1 MRPEPLTVLAGE
13 LQLPV
18 IACVVPAYKVNAHI
32 DALLRAIGPE
42 VSRIYV
48 VDDACPAGSG
58 RQVEQNCSDP
68 RVKVLYNPVNLGVG
82 GAVLHGYRV
91 AIADGADLVVKL
103 DGDGQMDPALIPY
116 LCAPILSGEADYVK
130 GNRFYNPEDVSSM
143 PLARLVGN
151 SALSF
156 VSKLSTGYWN
166 LFDPTNGYTV
176 IHARVAEMLPL
187 DKVSKRYFFETDMLF
202 RLNSIGAAVIDQ
214 PMVAVY
220 GDEKSN
226 MKLSWIFVE
235 FLLKHIV
242 NSGKRILYR
251 YFVRDFSIASLE
263 LVLGLAALLFG
274 GIFGATHWIRSAVT
288 GEPATAGTVMLAAL
302 PVLVGV
308 QLLLAF
314 FNYDIASVPRRP
326 LHTSLLM
333 RRRIARQ
340 MGNEL
345 RSQQRAAEPAAPADR
360 AP

>member
-1 MRPEPLTVLAGE
+1 MRPESHLLQTPET
-13 LQLPV
+13 QLPV

-42 VSRIYV
+42 VARIYV
-48 VDDACPAGSG
+48 VDDACPTGSG
-58 RQVEQNCSDP
+58 RHVEQNCSDP
-68 RVKVLYNPVNLGVG
+68 RVKVLFNEVNLGVG

-91 AIADGADLVVKL
+91 AIAEGAELIVKL

-116 LCAPILSGEADYVK
+116 LCAPIVSGEADYVK

-143 PLARLVGN
+143 PLARLLGN

-187 DKVSKRYFFETDMLF
+187 DKVARRYFFETDILF
-202 RLNSIGAAVIDQ
+202 RLNSIGAAVVDQ

-220 GDEKSN
+220 GHEKSN
-226 MKLSWIFVE
+226 MKLSRIFVE
-235 FLLKHIV
+235 FLLKHIL
-242 NSGKRILYR
+242 NSGKRIVYR

-263 LVLGLAALLFG
+263 LVLGIAGIVSGGLFG
-274 GIFGATHWIRSAVT
+274 AVHWIKSAMT
-288 GEPATAGTVMLAAL
+288 GTPATAGIVMLSAL
-302 PVLVGV
+302 PVLIGV

-314 FNYDIASVPRRP
+314 FNYDIASVPRRA
-326 LHTSLLM
+326 LHTSLTM
-333 RRRIARQ
+333 RRRVVAQ
-340 MGNEL
+340 MGTA
-345 RSQQRAAEPAAPADR
+345 AAEAIAAGQPPQAN
-360 AP
+360 